1 MTKNSLSDV
10 APLDRSNPQGVCSTS
25 ASGPSVTTK
34 DLGPTALKIGDNAS
48 ALGGAKTECS
58 NCGATQTPLWRK
70 GLNDELNCNACGL
83 YYKLHKH
90 PRPKNMWSRS
100 NHRHAQ
106 AAPGGRG
113 RSISPSRPSKHTQV
127 RVGPE
132 AECYNCHT
140 TATPLWRKDG
150 EGETVCNACGLFYKL
165 HGVARPLSM
174 RSNVVRKRSSHATQG
189 LSNDSSELPSD
200 MPKIIHRALGFT
212 KQLFTTDV
220 NLPALHTERH
230 PTIINLSG
238 LEIPATK
245 PIDDQADEQEKISKS
260 SIHDVHVFNDSEH
273 GVLELPS
280 ILATPFDT
288 DTAAPINE
296 ELGEDRALHDPS
308 DPQIARE
315 TALRRALLGARD
327 LTLQGVTSTFYESK
341 PKHSSSKFRRRKTM
355 IIINAQENCGN
366 IVRMI
371 NSHNDSSRYEVNS
384 GDVSNNNYGDGTFT
398 NAHVLNDNTPP
409 NNVSEDY
416 DAPVVA
422 PEQPTIDPTTGEPYL
437 MQWIVHVWS
446 WVPCFSWTGW
456 LSGWM
461 AQLVP
466 QVYSQWVW
474 PQ

>member
-140 TATPLWRKDG
+140 TSTPLWRKDG

-174 RSNVVRKRSSHATQG
+174 RSNVVRKRSSHATEG
-189 LSNDSSELPSD
+189 LSNDSSELP
-200 MPKIIHRALGFT
+200 PKIIHRALGFT
-212 KQLFTTDV
+212 KQPFTTDV

-245 PIDDQADEQEKISKS
+245 PIDDQADEQEKISKL
-260 SIHDVHVFNDSEH
+260 SIHDVHVFNDPEH
-273 GVLELPS
+273 GVLEVPS

-288 DTAAPINE
+288 EAASPIDE
-296 ELGEDRALHDPS
+296 ELGEDLALHDPS
-308 DPQIARE
+308 PQTACE
-315 TALRRALLGARD
+315 TALKRALLGARD
-327 LTLQGVTSTFYESK
+327 LTLRGVTSTFYESK
-341 PKHSSSKFRRRKTM
+341 PKHNSRNFRRRKTT

-384 GDVSNNNYGDGTFT
+384 GDVFNNNYGDGTFT
-398 NAHVLNDNTPP
+398 NAHTLNNNLPP
-409 NNVSEDY
+409 NNASEDNAN
-416 DAPVVA
+416 DEFRPPQASA
-422 PEQPTIDPTTGEPYL
+422 EQPTHPTTDLPYL
-437 MQWIVHVWS
+437 TQWVIYVWS
-446 WVPCFSWTGW
+446 WVPCLSWNG
-456 LSGWM
+456 LFSGWI
-461 AQLVP
+461 AQLTP
-466 QVYSQWVW
+466 QACSQWVW
-474 PQ
+474 PH